1 MTGTFDP
8 LFDSAPDVAAPV
20 VDLLR
25 AKIEAVEAV
34 LAKARLVSPSPSMSV
49 YVTDIERALGHDRP
63 VAHKKGA
70 MG

>member
-1 MTGTFDP
+1 MTTE
-8 LFDSAPDVAAPV
+8 VEQ
-20 VDLLR
+20 LR

-70 MG
+70 TG